1 MIYKFECLLCG
12 KDFEVDLPMNAKH
25 EAYHCGIEA
34 RRVFTVPY
42 TNKDQMYN
50 FTDNHSFKQGYDIHS
65 KRQYLR
71 ICKKEGSILLSPSE
85 RKSLKPNIDTA
96 PSRQKCAERIMK
108 KVAKDGLMSKFK
120 KLQDVLPTG
129 GDNGAI

>member
-1 MIYKFECLLCG
+1 MTYLYECLICG
-12 KDFEVDLPMNAKH
+12 KEFEIDMPMNAKH

-85 RKSLKPNIDTA
+85 RKSLKPKMDKDYA
-96 PSRQKCAERIMK
+96 PARKKCAENIMK

-120 KLQDVLPTG
+120 KLQDALPTKKES
-129 GDNGAI
+129 

>member
-1 MIYKFECLLCG
+1 MIYKFECLICG
-12 KDFEVDLPMNAKH
+12 KEFEVSMSMNAKH
-25 EAYHCGIEA
+25 EAFHCGIES
-34 RRVFTVPY
+34 RRIFTVFH

-50 FTDNHSFKQGYDIHS
+50 FTDNISFKRGYDIHS
-65 KRQYLR
+65 KRQYER

-96 PSRQKCAERIMK
+96 PSRQKCAENIMK

-120 KLQDVLPTG
+120 KLQDALPTKKES
-129 GDNGAI
+129 